1 MKNKYPVTG
10 MHCASCASVISKKIK
25 KIPGVIDAR
34 VNYATEEI
42 EIESDKKLSHA
53 ILNQDITQ
61 LGYEIKALNN
71 ESANSQDEKKLHLQ
85 TLKQQVIVSL
95 PMAAISII
103 MMVWESFFPYP
114 QVAKTFFHHLLPI
127 LATYMLFFIG
137 WPYLR
142 AVITFVRTRVANMDT
157 LIGIGTSV
165 AYLYSFTLS
174 AFENVLA
181 SYLPVDHLYYDV
193 TIVVIGFITLGKYLE
208 ANSKIKT
215 GEAIEKLL
223 GLQAKT
229 ALVIRDGKE
238 VEIPVEELLVGDIV
252 IVKPGVKVP
261 VDGII
266 VSGSSSL
273 DESMLTGE
281 PLPVDKKIGDNVTGG
296 TLNKQGYLQVRVSVV
311 GQDTILS
318 QIIHMVEVAQGSHAS
333 VERLTDKISSI
344 FVPIVLLL
352 SILVFVIWSIL
363 GNPLLG
369 LLSFVGILVIA
380 CPCAL
385 GLATPTAIIVGVGK
399 AAAKG
404 ILVKNAESL
413 EKLRAVDYVVLDKT
427 GTITKGLPQVA
438 TTMLASK
445 KISKRDAINL
455 LVSLEK
461 NSEHPLARAINT
473 LVKKDTSLHT
483 VKKFVSHPGLG
494 IQGEINNKIYYAGNP
509 SFISSL
515 DLMPDSELISE
526 MSSRGETPIILAST
540 SEIILYAGLSDT
552 LKDESTAVVKEL
564 HKLGVKVAMLTGDHE
579 QTANYI
585 GKQVGID
592 RVIAGVLPA
601 DKAMEVNKLQKQ
613 GYKVAMVGDGVNDAP
628 ALASAEVGIAMGTG
642 TDVAIES
649 AGITL
654 LGGNL
659 NRLPQA
665 IKIAR
670 FTFRVI
676 KQNLF
681 WAFAYNIIGIP
692 VAAGILYPL
701 YGVILNPAIAGAAMA
716 FSSVSVVANSLRL
729 KATRI

>member
-1 MKNKYPVTG
+1 
-10 MHCASCASVISKKIK
+10 
-25 KIPGVIDAR
+25 
-34 VNYATEEI
+34 
-42 EIESDKKLSHA
+42 
-53 ILNQDITQ
+53 
-61 LGYEIKALNN
+61 
-71 ESANSQDEKKLHLQ
+71 
-85 TLKQQVIVSL
+85 
-95 PMAAISII
+95 
-103 MMVWESFFPYP
+103 
-114 QVAKTFFHHLLPI
+114 
-127 LATYMLFFIG
+127 MLFVIG

-142 AVITFVRTRVANMDT
+142 AVITFVITRVANMDT

-165 AYLYSFTLS
+165 AYLYSFILS
-174 AFENVLA
+174 AFENVLML
-181 SYLPVDHLYYDV
+181 YLPVDHLYYDV

-208 ANSKIKT
+208 ANSKMKT

-229 ALVIRDGKE
+229 ALVMRDGKE
-238 VEIPVEELLVGDIV
+238 IEIPVEELLVGDIV

-281 PLPVDKKIGDNVTGG
+281 PLPVDKNTGDKVAGG
-296 TLNKQGYLQVRVSVV
+296 TLNKQGYLQVKVSAL
-311 GQDTILS
+311 GQDTVLS
-318 QIIHMVEVAQGSHAS
+318 QIIRMVEDAQGSHAS

-344 FVPIVLLL
+344 FVPIVLVL
-352 SILVFVIWSIL
+352 SVLVFIAWSIL

-399 AAAKG
+399 AASLG
-404 ILVKNAESL
+404 ILVKNAEAL

-427 GTITKGLPQVA
+427 GTLTKGFPQV
-438 TTMLASK
+438 TGMFSASK
-445 KISKRDAINL
+445 NISQKVAINL

-461 NSEHPLARAINT
+461 NSEHPLAHALTT
-473 LVKKDTSLHT
+473 LVKNQSSLQT
-483 VKKFVSHPGLG
+483 VSGFASHPGLG
-494 IQGEINNKIYYAGNP
+494 IRGKINNKIYYAGNP

-515 DLMPDSELISE
+515 DLTPNSKLISE

-564 HKLGVKVAMLTGDHE
+564 HKLGVKVAMLTGDHA

-585 GKQVGID
+585 GKQAGID
-592 RVIAGVLPA
+592 TVIAEVLPA
-601 DKAMEVNKLQKQ
+601 GKAAEITKLQKQ

-665 IKIAR
+665 IKLAKL
-670 FTFRVI
+670 TFRVI

-681 WAFAYNIIGIP
+681 WAFAYNVIGIP
-692 VAAGILYPL
+692 IAAGILYPI
-701 YGVILNPAIAGAAMA
+701 YGIMLNPALAGAAMA
-716 FSSVSVVANSLRL
+716 FSSVSVVTNSLRL
-729 KATRI
+729 RASRI